1 MSLPETLV
9 LGATGRIGRVLQQGW
24 QADAAPVLWQTRR
37 VSAPNP
43 ALNWARFD
51 PLQDPTA
58 LSEAMQGR
66 SALLCLAGVI
76 PGRGADLH
84 QNTTLAEA
92 AIRAAAGVGARVLL
106 ASSAAVYGDR
116 AGLLPENL
124 PPQPVSDYGRAKA
137 EMEARGSALA
147 RKLGVELCV
156 LRIGNIAG
164 LDAILGG
171 WQPGFELDVFGN
183 GRSPRRSYIG
193 VQSLANVLAR
203 LLAAP
208 HLPEILN
215 IAAPEV
221 VEMGALLDAA
231 GRRWTP
237 RPAPDSAIA
246 EVRLDTR
253 ALQQIA
259 PVPAEQADPVQMAAQ
274 WRLLEPYVT
283 EGTLTQ
289 ETGRA

>member
-1 MSLPETLV
+1 MSLPKTLV
-9 LGATGRIGRVLQQGW
+9 LGATGRIGRVLQQCW
-24 QADAAPVLWQTRR
+24 QADTGSVLWQTRR
-37 VSAPNP
+37 ASVPNP

-51 PLQDPTA
+51 PLQDPAT

-66 SALLCLAGVI
+66 AALLCLAGVI
-76 PGRGADLH
+76 PGRGTDLH
-84 QNTTLAEA
+84 QNATLAEA
-92 AIRAAAGVGARVLL
+92 AIRAAERVGARVLL
-106 ASSAAVYGDR
+106 TSSAAVYGDR
-116 AGLLPENL
+116 AGRLPENL
-124 PPQPVSDYGRAKA
+124 PPQPVNDYGRAKA
-137 EMEARGSALA
+137 EMEAGGGALA
-147 RKLGVELCV
+147 RKLGVEFCV

-171 WQPGFELDVFGN
+171 WQPGFELDVFDG

-193 VQSLANVLAR
+193 VQSLARVLAGV
-203 LLAAP
+203 LAAP
-208 HLPEILN
+208 RLPEILN

-246 EVRLDTR
+246 EVRLDTS

-259 PVPAEQADPVQMAAQ
+259 PVPAEHADPVQMVAQ

-283 EGTLTQ
+283 EETTTQ